1 MIAINK
7 SAFRLHKHFGCMI
20 KSMILPL
27 ALEGDKM
34 RFEKPKKCLDCLCSK
49 LNDNRVYCYEWGV
62 IVFATHAKICSRF
75 IPRKRRRAGEVIRHG
90 KFS

>member
-1 MIAINK
+1 MTAIK
-7 SAFRLHKHFGCMI
+7 KKAFHLHKDFG
-20 KSMILPL
+20 SWFLGFWSE
-27 ALEGDKM
+27 EGDKM

-62 IVFATHAKICSRF
+62 IVLATHAKICPRF
-75 IPRKRRRAGEVIRHG
+75 VPRRRRAGEVIRHG